1 MRRAVRRSK
10 SAGLLRAALAAA
22 LAVSLLSVASPP
34 PAAAAA
40 GRTVV
45 VAPWGVDAGNLGNRP
60 YRSIA
65 MGIRHALPG
74 DTILV
79 RGGVYY
85 ENAGWGAVPGTADAP
100 ILLTAAA
107 GERVVIAGT
116 LTLKGADYWTV
127 SRINVTYSSR
137 VGRTESLVLF
147 NGGHDWQFVGGEV
160 WGSRGVSNLMVNSST
175 TYGVARN
182 YRIAGNCIHSNM
194 AKGDALLNDHNL
206 YIQPGATSGPGL
218 IERNIIFGA
227 PNGGNI
233 KAASGSTTVGTGNV
247 LIRYNTMAAGKA
259 GVIVGYGSNNI
270 VMSRNLFAAPVG
282 GTGGDAAIRLYHLYG
297 ARNYVVDSAMSG
309 FKMLIRR
316 WSDSRTTVA
325 PYRNKVVRSTF
336 NRQGVCVGYRPTDAA
351 SQAYGRFAA

>member
-34 PAAAAA
+34 PVAAAA

-160 WGSRGVSNLMVNSST
+160 
-175 TYGVARN
+175 
-182 YRIAGNCIHSNM
+182 
-194 AKGDALLNDHNL
+194 
-206 YIQPGATSGPGL
+206 
-218 IERNIIFGA
+218 
-227 PNGGNI
+227 
-233 KAASGSTTVGTGNV
+233 
-247 LIRYNTMAAGKA
+247 
-259 GVIVGYGSNNI
+259 
-270 VMSRNLFAAPVG
+270 
-282 GTGGDAAIRLYHLYG
+282 
-297 ARNYVVDSAMSG
+297 
-309 FKMLIRR
+309 
-316 WSDSRTTVA
+316 
-325 PYRNKVVRSTF
+325 
-336 NRQGVCVGYRPTDAA
+336 
-351 SQAYGRFAA
+351 